1 MSLSSV
7 KIARWLAALALTA
20 SAGACATS
28 GAFPATP
35 APAEIPSLE
44 ATIASDPRDVDTGLR
59 LAAAYRGVDRLV
71 DARAVVD
78 TLLVSFPG
86 DPGLLLMGGA
96 LAEDA
101 GDFPGARV
109 AYSAALES
117 GVSGDMR
124 GEVERRLEAVRR
136 AELRAEVQSALTREA
151 ELTQREPPP
160 GTVAIFPFLY
170 EGSDPSWEPLALA
183 LPEML
188 ATDLQVTGRL
198 QVLERVR
205 VQALID
211 EMVLGVSGRVAEETA
226 ARTGRLLGARNVV
239 QGRYRIEGGERIGLD
254 AAVVEVG
261 AAGQVQVD
269 PLSDDDVIDQLFAL
283 EKRLA
288 LDLHE
293 EMGVQLT
300 PAERERINER
310 QTESVQALLELGR
323 GIAAENEG
331 DFAQAREHYDAAAS
345 IDPGFALARQRAA
358 TVARL
363 AFLVDGALASNLV
376 SRARQLALQRDA
388 VRLLRGAPSAARER
402 ILANL
407 SPQQRAVLAEVL
419 GQDRIGQVILLEL
432 VFTAPGGLP

>member
-1 MSLSSV
+1 MRGLRPWS
-7 KIARWLAALALTA
+7 AALALSVSAA
-20 SAGACATS
+20 SCATS
-28 GAFPATP
+28 GALPPTP
-35 APAEIPSLE
+35 GPAEIPGLE
-44 ATIASDPRDVDTGLR
+44 AAVASDPGDIEAGLR
-59 LAAAYRGVDRLV
+59 LAAAYRGADRV
-71 DARAVVD
+71 PAARAVVD
-78 TLLVSFPG
+78 TLLLSQPT
-86 DPGLLLMGGA
+86 DPGLLLMSGV

-101 GDFPGARV
+101 GDLPRART
-109 AYSAALES
+109 AYAAALE
-117 GVSGDMR
+117 GDVSGAVRD
-124 GEVERRLEAVRR
+124 EVARRLELVRR
-136 AELRAEVQSALTREA
+136 EELRAEVRSALAREG

-160 GTVAIFPFLY
+160 GTVAVFPFLY

-188 ATDLQVTGRL
+188 ATDLGVTGRL

-211 EMVLGVSGRVAEETA
+211 EMVLGVSGRVTEETA
-226 ARTGRLLGARNVV
+226 ARTGRLLGSRNVV
-239 QGRYRIEGGERIGLD
+239 QGRFRVVAGERIGLD

-261 AAGQVQVD
+261 AGGQVQVD
-269 PLSDDDVIDQLFAL
+269 PLSDEDRLDQLFAL

-323 GIAAENEG
+323 GIAAENAG
-331 DFAQAREHYDAAAS
+331 DFGQAREHYEAAAS
-345 IDPGFALARQRAA
+345 IDPGFALAQARAA

-363 AFLVDGALASNLV
+363 VALADGALASTLAG
-376 SRARQLALQRDA
+376 RAQRLALQRDA
-388 VRLLRGAPSAARER
+388 VRLIRNAPAAARSR
-402 ILANL
+402 VLANL
-407 SPQQRAVLAEVL
+407 TAQQRAVLAEVL

-432 VFTAPGGLP
+432 VFTAPGGVP